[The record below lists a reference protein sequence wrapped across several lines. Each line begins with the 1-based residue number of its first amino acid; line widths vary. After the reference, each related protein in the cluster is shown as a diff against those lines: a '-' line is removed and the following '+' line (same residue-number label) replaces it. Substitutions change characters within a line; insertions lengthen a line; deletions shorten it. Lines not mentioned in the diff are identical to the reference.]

1 MLTPACTRVHT
12 HAQGADGSLKHPT
25 TSKLAVSQM
34 LSPAKEGTVPTVQWS
49 VLSVLLSA
57 GRLEFDDAMG
67 DMLKK
72 RTQFIK

>member
-1 MLTPACTRVHT
+1 
-12 HAQGADGSLKHPT
+12 
-25 TSKLAVSQM
+25 VSQL
-34 LSPAKEGTVPTVQWS
+34 LSPIKEGAVPTVRWS
-49 VLSVLLSA
+49 VLSVLLRA